1 MRRIRLLAAVALAL
15 LSAPLSA
22 QQSVGPGQTGD
33 GPDPTADQAQVFMG
47 AMQAISRLALSEPTD
62 SALWANALEGLVA
75 SLNDPYAEVFTPEE
89 SEAFNEANTGNYA
102 GIGIQI
108 TQLNERV
115 TVTAVFRGYPADG
128 VGMQVGDVIV
138 GVDGD
143 DATEWTTAQVSEVV
157 RGEPGTEVTV
167 RVQREGYDQP
177 LAFDITRAQVHVEAV
192 KVDEVGDNLTYVFMD
207 RFARGAAQE
216 MDSLL
221 RLDPDTDGIILDLRG
236 NPGGFLDE
244 ALMLSDLFLTPGDTL
259 ASVRGKTTRSG
270 GAISEQSYRDRAPPR
285 FPDVPMVVLVNGYS
299 ASASEILAGA
309 LQDHD
314 RALVIGQ
321 RSFGKGL
328 VQTVLDL
335 PAGQQMR
342 LTTGEWVTPLGRSLH
357 RPRDAEGR
365 PLAEDVDTFPHITSP
380 SGRDLVA
387 AGGIFPDLEIS
398 DDTLTVAERE
408 LLQGAAEAEV
418 PLPLRIA
425 EFGFAEAKALGLE
438 NGEPRLR
445 EAPFDDF
452 LTALVD
458 EGLPAELLE
467 GDGVREYL
475 RWRAAISVADRM
487 DRLGASATIRM
498 ERDPVLAEAVRLL
511 EASRDQMALYAAA
524 AAARAERADR
534 DEVESESGVDGPSAP
549 RGDEGR

>member
-1 MRRIRLLAAVALAL
+1 MRRIRLLAFTLVALLPAS
-15 LSAPLSA
+15 LSGQQTLRPGAPGS
-22 QQSVGPGQTGD
+22 D
-33 GPDPTADQAQVFMG
+33 GAADQAQVFMS
-47 AMQAISRLALSEPTD
+47 ALQAISELAMSAPSD
-62 SALWANALEGLVA
+62 SALWSNALEGLVA
-75 SLNDPYAEVFTPEE
+75 SLQDPYAEVFTPEE
-89 SEAFNEANTGNYA
+89 TEAFNEANTGDYA

-108 TQLNERV
+108 TQLNDRV

-138 GVDGD
+138 AVNGE
-143 DATEWTTAQVSEVV
+143 DANDWTTAKVSDVV
-157 RGEPGTEVTV
+157 RGEPGTDVAV
-167 RVQREGYDQP
+167 RVEREGYDQP
-177 LAFDITRAQVHVEAV
+177 LSFEITRAEVHVEAV
-192 KVDEVGDNLTYVFMD
+192 KTDELGDNLTYVFMD

-236 NPGGFLDE
+236 NPGGYLDE

-259 ASVRGKTTRSG
+259 ASVRSRVRG
-270 GAISEQSYRDRAPPR
+270 GAGEFADESYRDRAPPR
-285 FPDVPMVVLVNGYS
+285 FPDVPMVVLVNGFS

-335 PAGQQMR
+335 PAGHQMR
-342 LTTGEWVTPLGRSLH
+342 LTTGEWMTPLGRSLH

-365 PLAEDVDTFPHITSP
+365 PLDEDVDTFPHITSP
-380 SGRDLVA
+380 AGRDLIA
-387 AGGIFPDLEIS
+387 AGGIFPDLEIP

-438 NGEPRLR
+438 DGEPRLR
-445 EAPFDDF
+445 EQAFDEF
-452 LTALVD
+452 LASLVD
-458 EGLPAELLE
+458 EGLPEELLAA
-467 GDGVREYL
+467 DGVRDYL

-487 DRLGASATIRM
+487 DRLGASAAIRM

-511 EASRDQMALYAAA
+511 QTSADQGDLYAAA
-524 AAARAERADR
+524 ALERARRERAEEASA
-534 DEVESESGVDGPSAP
+534 SEGAAGTVSGA
-549 RGDEGR
+549 DEGRR

>member
-1 MRRIRLLAAVALAL
+1 MRRICLLAATALAVIP
-15 LSAPLSA
+15 AALSA
-22 QQSVGPGQTGD
+22 QQAVRPGQGGSD
-33 GPDPTADQAQVFMG
+33 AAADQAQVFMS
-47 AMQAISRLALSEPTD
+47 ALQAISQLAMSAPSD
-62 SALWANALEGLVA
+62 SSLWANALDGLVE

-128 VGMQVGDVIV
+128 VGMQVGDIITA
-138 GVDGD
+138 VDGE
-143 DATEWTTAQVSEVV
+143 DATEWTTARVSEVV
-157 RGEPGTEVTV
+157 RGEPGTGVRVTV
-167 RVQREGYDQP
+167 EREGYDQP

-192 KVDEVGDNLTYVFMD
+192 KTDEVGDNLTYVFMD

-244 ALMLSDLFLTPGDTL
+244 ALMLSDLFLSPGDTL
-259 ASVRGKTTRSG
+259 ASVRARTTGSG
-270 GAISEQSYRDRAPPR
+270 GEVREESYRDRAPPR
-285 FPDVPMVVLVNGYS
+285 FPDVPMVVLVNGFS

-314 RALVIGQ
+314 RALIIGQ

-335 PAGQQMR
+335 PAGRQMR

-365 PLAEDVDTFPHITSP
+365 PLSEDVDTFPHIDSP
-380 SGRDLVA
+380 AGRDLVA
-387 AGGIFPDLEIS
+387 AGGIFPDLIID
-398 DDTLTVAERE
+398 DDTLTVAERD

-418 PLPLRIA
+418 PLPLRVA

-438 NGEPRLR
+438 DGEPRLR
-445 EAPFDDF
+445 EDAFQDF
-452 LTALVD
+452 LASLVED
-458 EGLPAELLE
+458 GLPEELLE
-467 GDGVREYL
+467 PEGVTDYL

-511 EASRDQMALYAAA
+511 EMSPDQMALYRAAA
-524 AAARAERADR
+524 ESRADR
-534 DEVESESGVDGPSAP
+534 EADVEADVEADAERNPAG
-549 RGDEGR
+549 